1 MRFHESH
8 TDIRDTVRNFVINDL
23 NPFVDEWEEAKIFP
37 AHEVFKKMGDLGLLG
52 VSRDEAYGGLGLD
65 YSHSMVMAEELGIC
79 RAAAVSMAIGVH
91 TDMCTPALANYGTE
105 ALKQEFLVPSISGDV
120 VGCLGV
126 SEQGSGSDVA
136 SLKTIATKDGDDYII
151 RGGKMWITNG
161 MQADWMCC
169 LVNTSEGKPH
179 MNKSLVII
187 PMNLPGVQRSRKL
200 HKLGM
205 WSSDTAEI
213 FFDDV
218 RIPQRYR
225 IGAEGMGF
233 MMQMQQFQE
242 ERIWGAANVI
252 KGLEII
258 IQDTIDYVSQRMAFG
273 QSILDN
279 QVVHFRLAELATEVE
294 TLRALVYR
302 CTEIHM
308 EEQERKVFKSSDEL
322 LKLASM
328 CKLKAGRIAR
338 EVTDACLQYWG
349 GMGFMWESSVAR
361 SYRDSRLI
369 SIGGGADEVMLGI
382 ISKVMG
388 ILPKK
393 KKG

>member
-1 MRFHESH
+1 
-8 TDIRDTVRNFVINDL
+8 
-23 NPFVDEWEEAKIFP
+23 
-37 AHEVFKKMGDLGLLG
+37 
-52 VSRDEAYGGLGLD
+52 
-65 YSHSMVMAEELGIC
+65 
-79 RAAAVSMAIGVH
+79 
-91 TDMCTPALANYGTE
+91 
-105 ALKQEFLVPSISGDV
+105 
-120 VGCLGV
+120 
-126 SEQGSGSDVA
+126 
-136 SLKTIATKDGDDYII
+136 
-151 RGGKMWITNG
+151 

-328 CKLKAGRIAR
+328 CKRKLDRSPVKSPMP
-338 EVTDACLQYWG
+338 ACNIGWNGIIRNQ
-349 GMGFMWESSVAR
+349 VAR
-361 SYRDSRLI
+361 SYRDSRLV
-369 SIGGGADEVMLGI
+369 SIGGGADEVMLG
-382 ISKVMG
+382 SF
-388 ILPKK
+388 PKSWASFK
-393 KKG
+393 KRMAPTCQTKTGAHCWSTGVAAP

>member
-1 MRFHESH
+1 
-8 TDIRDTVRNFVINDL
+8 
-23 NPFVDEWEEAKIFP
+23 
-37 AHEVFKKMGDLGLLG
+37 
-52 VSRDEAYGGLGLD
+52 
-65 YSHSMVMAEELGIC
+65 
-79 RAAAVSMAIGVH
+79 
-91 TDMCTPALANYGTE
+91 
-105 ALKQEFLVPSISGDV
+105 
-120 VGCLGV
+120 
-126 SEQGSGSDVA
+126 
-136 SLKTIATKDGDDYII
+136 
-151 RGGKMWITNG
+151 
-161 MQADWMCC
+161 
-169 LVNTSEGKPH
+169 
-179 MNKSLVII
+179 
-187 PMNLPGVQRSRKL
+187 
-200 HKLGM
+200 
-205 WSSDTAEI
+205 
-213 FFDDV
+213 
-218 RIPQRYR
+218 
-225 IGAEGMGF
+225 